1 MSGGPVALV
10 LAAGGSRRLGRPKQL
25 LKRDGE
31 TLVHRTARLAFESG
45 AGRVLVVAGAA
56 RREVEAAVAGLGCE
70 LVVNPGWRHGLAG
83 SLRAAAGHLQAADG
97 PVLVLPCDLPGLEAA
112 QLRALLDAAAAASSG
127 CAATRLGD
135 VVGVPAVVPARWWQ
149 EDARPDGDRG
159 FGDRL
164 RALAP
169 GTLGVVAHDGLALDV
184 DTAVDVE
191 AALARGWLSRD
202 P

>member
-1 MSGGPVALV
+1 MSGGHVALV

-25 LKRDGE
+25 LTRDGE

-45 AGRVLVVAGAA
+45 AGRVLVVLGAA

-70 LVVNPGWRHGLAG
+70 VVANPAWEQGLAG
-83 SLRAAAGHLQAADG
+83 SLRAAAAHLQAADG
-97 PVLVLPCDLPGLEAA
+97 RVLVLPCDLPGLEAA

-135 VVGVPAVVPARWWQ
+135 VVGVPAVVPGRWWR
-149 EDARPDGDRG
+149 EDALDGDRG
-159 FGDRL
+159 FGARL

-184 DTAVDVE
+184 DTAADVE
-191 AALARGWLSRD
+191 AAWARGWLARGG
-202 P
+202 